1 MSESEK
7 FSIAALIGV
16 TLRRKLGRT
25 IDVQWLVKDSV
36 YAREIINLS
45 REQKHDDLTNYAN
58 KLELLIFGDNK
69 TNASIAAVEL
79 NRGFSATRTTT
90 DEEFDEEL
98 DETKI
103 DMSKY
108 IGHLR

>member
-1 MSESEK
+1 MSESER

-16 TLRRKLGRT
+16 ILRRKLGRT

-36 YAREIINLS
+36 YAREIINLCH
-45 REQKHDDLTNYAN
+45 EQKNDDLTNYAN
-58 KLELLIFGDNK
+58 KLEILTFGDNK
-69 TNASIAAVEL
+69 ANATTTSVEL

-90 DEEFDEEL
+90 EEELDEAL

-103 DMSKY
+103 DVSKY